1 MWTKEA
7 PKEPGFYW
15 IRAEKVPPGEPT
27 MTVAHVFYEPTLEGY
42 PGANNLLWAG
52 YPGSEDAVP
61 VRGIEGLEWWPEPIS
76 PPGGQIRS
84 FKRHEAEEA
93 VAFDLKNHL
102 PGRTSPERL
111 YTRYA
116 EPLSLIESGDLISGL
131 FDLAGSYRLRI
142 EAFRQARE
150 KRKLAGMRIE
160 STAPS
165 TGYGKAEAQRAAG
178 LRTVAKPGEPG
189 YSENLRERAEHD

>member
-15 IRAEKVPPGEPT
+15 LRYPSVSGFRELDT
-27 MTVAHVFYEPTLEGY
+27 MTVVRLSYGSDGLATIEFPGNNDGCYPTDSVMKQY
-42 PGANNLLWAG
+42 
-52 YPGSEDAVP
+52 
-61 VRGIEGLEWWPEPIS
+61 EWWPEPIS